1 LILTLL
7 CRLLYLRTIYPIF
20 SISVE
25 LIKYLI
31 LFSDQ
36 LHVLPLQIMFFIGQ
50 NYIESRLLLCFV
62 HSRALV
68 VLKFDAERRGGIRF
82 HLDALLTL
90 DWTNGELTWSIEA
103 K

>member
-1 LILTLL
+1 
-7 CRLLYLRTIYPIF
+7 
-20 SISVE
+20 
-25 LIKYLI
+25 
-31 LFSDQ
+31 
-36 LHVLPLQIMFFIGQ
+36 M
-50 NYIESRLLLCFV
+50 
-62 HSRALV
+62 